1 LQQTARIGHTE
12 QEIAG
17 HRMLVETLSIRA
29 RRQLTLSA
37 DSSRC
42 SLLGQLDARVARI
55 SDGIGR
61 NVALTVSRRGRINA
75 INRIAARKFQ
85 KFHRYST
92 ERADW
97 LSVMMSL
104 FVLLHFL
111 AHLLRLK
118 RDKCAL
124 V

>member
-1 LQQTARIGHTE
+1 LQQTARIGYTE

-17 HRMLVETLSIRA
+17 HRMLVKALSITA

-37 DSSRC
+37 DSSKYP
-42 SLLGQLDARVARI
+42 GQLDARVARI

-85 KFHRYST
+85 KFHRYSPSAPIGC
-92 ERADW
+92 R
-97 LSVMMSL
+97 
-104 FVLLHFL
+104 
-111 AHLLRLK
+111 
-118 RDKCAL
+118 
-124 V
+124 